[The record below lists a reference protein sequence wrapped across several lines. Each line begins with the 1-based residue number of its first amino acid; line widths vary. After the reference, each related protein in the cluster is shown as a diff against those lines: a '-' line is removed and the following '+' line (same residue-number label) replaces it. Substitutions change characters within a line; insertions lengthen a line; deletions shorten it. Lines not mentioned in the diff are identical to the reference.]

1 MQPIGLIRTEI
12 TLRNPRDRS
21 LAPLVANALVDTG
34 SLHLCIP
41 AHLAIQLKLE
51 RLEDREVT
59 TADGVK
65 HVCPYVG
72 PIEVHFGNRGCF
84 TGALVLG
91 DEILLGAVPMED
103 MDLVVSPA
111 THSVTVNPASP
122 NVPSST
128 AKQIGNW
135 ADCHP

>member
-1 MQPIGLIRTEI
+1 MDLIRTEI

-21 LAPLVANALVDTG
+21 LAPLVANALVDTC
-34 SLHLCIP
+34 SLQLCIP

-91 DEILLGAVPMED
+91 DEIPLGAVPMED

-111 THSVTVNPASP
+111 TRSVTVNPASP

-128 AKQIGNW
+128 AKQVAIAG
-135 ADCHP
+135 